1 MLQTER
7 ANSAISCRSEVFMDV
22 LKGIGG
28 KIRAERRR
36 HHLTQEELAEVAAT
50 STRTVRD
57 IEHGRGSPSIGTVT
71 AVAGALGLT
80 LTVAP

>member
-1 MLQTER
+1 
-7 ANSAISCRSEVFMDV
+7 MDV
-22 LKGIGG
+22 LKDIGA

-36 HHLTQEELAEVAAT
+36 HHLTQEQLAEVADT

-57 IEHGRGSPSIGTVT
+57 IEQGRGSTSIGTVT

-80 LTVAP
+80 LTVSP